1 MKNLKKILLVLT
13 TFAATA
19 GFSQP
24 EAPDDFYLCT
34 ADVPATMQP
43 EKDNFEA
50 NRRALRRTLLRE
62 EALRASERGE
72 YDLAASLTDRLAEDF
87 GGSADLFAD
96 AASAYILAGK
106 QPEARLRFISGLKLD
121 PDHLDCRL
129 GLAKTLIAL
138 GDLEDVCHHLQ
149 QAVAAG
155 HSEATELSDR
165 YCPETEAEA
174 RGVYHGF

>member
-1 MKNLKKILLVLT
+1 MKNLKKTLLVLT
-13 TFAATA
+13 TLAATA

-34 ADVPATMQP
+34 ADVSPPMQL
-43 EKDNFEA
+43 EKDNSEA
-50 NRRALRRTLLRE
+50 NRRTLLRE
-62 EALRASERGE
+62 EALRAAERGE
-72 YDLAASLTDRLAEDF
+72 YALAASLTDRIAEDF

-96 AASAYILAGK
+96 AAAAYILAGK
-106 QPEARLRFISGLKLD
+106 QGEARLRFINGLKLD
-121 PDHLDCRL
+121 PDHRDCRL

-138 GDLEDVCHHLQ
+138 GEFEDVCHHLQ

-155 HSEATELSDR
+155 HSEAAELADR